1 MHDAGI
7 DMVTNEQRQDCA
19 NNGSQDNDEQM

>member
-7 DMVTNEQRQDCA
+7 DMVTNEKRQDRA
-19 NNGSQDNDEQM
+19 NNGSLDNDEQM